1 MSQISIVQSDIEA
14 VFGSTF
20 VAQWS
25 NTGSISQSPSAN
37 SARIAVAINYGA
49 SQVNGRLQ
57 NSQYTTPLSATN
69 DTAVPI
75 EIVDAMATFA
85 GYWLFR
91 TSGLNYTK
99 DTLRWME
106 SLVQRA
112 EKQLISIRIGNYPVA
127 CVTDQMKRTVP
138 FVTN

>member
-57 NSQYTTPLSATN
+57 NSQYATPLNATN
-69 DTAVPI
+69 DSAVPI

-91 TSGLNYTK
+91 TGGLNYTK